1 MFIERRNADVT
12 ERQAHDS
19 QPVRVQPGETPG
31 SPVAALAASIEMS
44 ASKRRKTVSLRGG
57 GQLAGPQHHAKLA
70 ASSAKPSRGE
80 AKRKPSL

>member
-31 SPVAALAASIEMS
+31 SPVAALS

-70 ASSAKPSRGE
+70 ASSVKPSRGE